1 MKMNVQFVEKYK
13 KLSELEEGQVAV
25 SKNREEFFVC
35 GRHYCKDRMANR
47 KIILNVN
54 KLWDHYTENIDMD
67 QPVKILKS
75 GDKFVCEV

>member
-1 MKMNVQFVEKYK
+1 MMEVTFVEKYN
-13 KLSELEEGQVAV
+13 KLSDMEEGQVAV

-35 GRHYCKDRMANR
+35 GHHYCKTLKCNK

-54 KLWDHYTENIDMD
+54 KLWDQCTEKIDME

-75 GDKFVCEV
+75 GDKFICGV